1 MHREGQLARKINVV
15 EGMRMGNILRS
26 NQSLLQPS
34 GRRAR
39 QRCKIP
45 GTSLRRKPPLK
56 EKSPFSDMIIA
67 PYPGIVLLGSPLN
80 EERKTAALWAEQK
93 KRAAVTATA
102 TWLSKRHNVMQRSP
116 AAEQTAACKSFPPRS
131 RSSSPPPSEV
141 SSDKKI
147 ADQISLEAEVR

>member
-1 MHREGQLARKINVV
+1 MHREGQLARKMNVV

-56 EKSPFSDMIIA
+56 EKSPFLDIIIA
-67 PYPGIVLLGSPLN
+67 PHPGIVLLGSPLN

-93 KRAAVTATA
+93 KGPPSPRP
-102 TWLSKRHNVMQRSP
+102 TWLSKRHNVMQRSDRGRGRRLQIIP
-116 AAEQTAACKSFPPRS
+116 SSLSFL
-131 RSSSPPPSEV
+131 V
-141 SSDKKI
+141 STPF
-147 ADQISLEAEVR
+147 RGFF